1 MQDATTSITCLVD
14 DLPSESPATQGTK
27 PTLTGSVAPT
37 FARRFAAA
45 FKPLVAPRRLL
56 FLEGALG
63 TGKTEVARA
72 LLHAL
77 SDAKLADERL
87 ADEDEGMLVPSPTFA
102 ILQPYETERCPVLHA
117 DLYRLQQQQTLDLG
131 LEESLDKGF
140 VMLEWGE
147 RLHPALKARLS
158 RQAVLFRLRLAYASD
173 SANASERS
181 AVLTLPQRFATQNLH
196 DLAKYDSGERQG
208 SRKPSPRA
216 RSRPAVTRAFVLAA
230 GLGTRMRGF
239 TQKPKPLVRVGGKP
253 LLLHAIERLQ
263 TQGVEQIF
271 VNAHYRADAIL
282 KACENLSGVTVL
294 REPMLLETGGGIERA
309 LPLLEDQPF
318 FALNADAL
326 WHDPPAHRSPSLL
339 ACLEEGWQRL
349 TQEKEKKEKE
359 KEGEATALLALIEQQ
374 GARDVQARCPLL
386 SDTSSSTSS
395 STSAVA
401 SSGAFCALEEGKP
414 FPLVFP
420 VPPCEHALYKHTKE
434 THPAF
439 RYIGVQVLTARAFRS
454 LRTPCSIPASSMP
467 ASSMP
472 ISSSVPRPKPYSLTK
487 LYAQEALT
495 GGLFGLAVEQGR
507 QRWRGRWLHVGERES
522 LLKARRAWRR
532 LSEQA

>member
-1 MQDATTSITCLVD
+1 M
-14 DLPSESPATQGTK
+14 
-27 PTLTGSVAPT
+27 APT
-37 FARRFAAA
+37 FAQRFATA

-77 SDAKLADERL
+77 SDERLVDESLADESLADERL
-87 ADEDEGMLVPSPTFA
+87 ADEDEGMVVPSPTFA
-102 ILQPYETERCPVLHA
+102 ILQPYETAHCPVLHA

-131 LEESLDKGF
+131 LEEALDKGF

-173 SANASERS
+173 STDASGRS
-181 AVLTLPQRFATQNLH
+181 AVLTLPQRFATQHLH
-196 DLAKYDSGERQG
+196 DLAKHDSGERQG

-230 GLGTRMRGF
+230 GLGTRMREL

-282 KACENLSGVTVL
+282 EACEKLSGVTVL
-294 REPMLLETGGGIERA
+294 RESVLLETGGGIERA

-326 WHDPPAHRSPSLL
+326 WHDPPAHCSPSLL

-349 TQEKEKKEKE
+349 TQEKEKEKE
-359 KEGEATALLALIEQQ
+359 KKENEGERPRCLRSSSNKARETYRHAVPLFPTLLLARCTPLRQ
-374 GARDVQARCPLL
+374 GDPFP
-386 SDTSSSTSS
+386 SSFPCLRASMR
-395 STSAVA
+395 
-401 SSGAFCALEEGKP
+401 SSGA
-414 FPLVFP
+414 
-420 VPPCEHALYKHTKE
+420 
-434 THPAF
+434 
-439 RYIGVQVLTARAFRS
+439 S
-454 LRTPCSIPASSMP
+454 L
-467 ASSMP
+467 
-472 ISSSVPRPKPYSLTK
+472 
-487 LYAQEALT
+487 
-495 GGLFGLAVEQGR
+495 FFR
-507 QRWRGRWLHVGERES
+507 QRCLRGCGGSSPFRV
-522 LLKARRAWRR
+522 
-532 LSEQA
+532 

>member
-1 MQDATTSITCLVD
+1 M
-14 DLPSESPATQGTK
+14 
-27 PTLTGSVAPT
+27 APT
-37 FARRFAAA
+37 FAQRFATA

-77 SDAKLADERL
+77 SDERLVDESLADESLADERL
-87 ADEDEGMLVPSPTFA
+87 ADEDEGMVVPSPTFA
-102 ILQPYETERCPVLHA
+102 ILQPYETAHCPVLHA

-131 LEESLDKGF
+131 LEEALDKGF

-173 SANASERS
+173 STDASGRS
-181 AVLTLPQRFATQNLH
+181 AVLTLPQRFATQHLH
-196 DLAKYDSGERQG
+196 DLAKHDSGERQG

-230 GLGTRMRGF
+230 GLGTRMREL

-282 KACENLSGVTVL
+282 EACEKLSGVTVL
-294 REPMLLETGGGIERA
+294 RESVLLETGGGIERA

-326 WHDPPAHRSPSLL
+326 WHDPPAHCSPSLL

-349 TQEKEKKEKE
+349 TQEKEKEKE
-359 KEGEATALLALIEQQ
+359 KKENEGEATALLALIEQQ
-374 GARDVQARCPLL
+374 GARDVQARCPPL
-386 SDTSSSTSS
+386 SD
-395 STSAVA
+395 A
-401 SSGAFCALEEGKP
+401 SSGALYALEAGRP

-434 THPAF
+434 TRPAF
-439 RYIGVQVLTARAFRS
+439 RYIGVQILTARAFRS
-454 LRTPCSIPASSMP
+454 LRTSCSMPDSSTPASSV
-467 ASSMP
+467 S
-472 ISSSVPRPKPYSLTK
+472 RPKPYSLTK

-507 QRWRGRWLHVGERES
+507 QRWRGRWMHVGERES